1 MHIEIYA
8 RAVALL
14 MGVQER
20 SRAAM
25 SQERGFTTL
34 EWVIIALGLFLV
46 AGAAVGIIV
55 GAINN
60 RVAQI
65 N

>member
-1 MHIEIYA
+1 MMIELYA

-14 MGVQER
+14 CGVQDRGRE
-20 SRAAM
+20 ATA
-25 SQERGFTTL
+25 QDRGFTTL

>member
-1 MHIEIYA
+1 MMIELYA

-14 MGVQER
+14 CGIQDR
-20 SRAAM
+20 SRGAT
-25 SQERGFTTL
+25 SQDRGFTTL

-46 AGAAVGIIV
+46 AGAAVAIIV